1 MKPRNNDSDLAAW
14 LKLSCL
20 PGIGGVKMNKL
31 LAKDTPCNIIS
42 SSSDQLYQLGLT
54 NKQLQ
59 AWASVDKEVDACLTW
74 LATSTNHHILTLAD
88 PLYPPLLKQV
98 VAPPPLLFVE
108 GNPTFLSQPQIA
120 MVGSRN
126 ASFDGLHH
134 ARQFAAELAQQ
145 ELIVT
150 SGLALGID
158 GHAHDGALQAGGK
171 TIAVLGSG
179 LEHIYPARHRSL
191 AQRVT
196 ENGALVSEFRPNAK
210 PRAENFPRRNR
221 IISGL
226 SLGVLVVEAA
236 EKSGSLITARYALEQ
251 GREVFALPASIN
263 ARNASG
269 GNQLIRNGACL
280 VEKTQDILDEIQS
293 LLDWSVNQ
301 SIDLF
306 STLNDEEE
314 LPFPQLLANVGSEA
328 TPVDILA
335 NRTNI
340 PVQEVMMQLLELE
353 LSGHV
358 VAVLGGYIRKGRG

>member
-1 MKPRNNDSDLAAW
+1 MNRRNNDDLAAW

-31 LAKDTPCNIIS
+31 LARDTPRNIVNFS
-42 SSSDQLYQLGLT
+42 PEQLQQLGLT
-54 NKQLQ
+54 TKQIQ
-59 AWASVDKEVDACLTW
+59 AWASTDKEVDACLSW
-74 LATSTNHHILTLAD
+74 LEASTNHHILTLTD
-88 PLYPPLLKQV
+88 PRYPPQLKQI
-98 VAPPPLLFVE
+98 VAPPPLLFVQ
-108 GNPTFLSQPQIA
+108 GNPTCLSQPQIA

-126 ASFDGLHH
+126 ASFDGLQH
-134 ARQFAAELAQQ
+134 ARQFAAEFVQHDF
-145 ELIVT
+145 IVT

-179 LEHIYPARHRSL
+179 LANIYPARHRGL
-191 AQRVT
+191 A
-196 ENGALVSEFRPNAK
+196 
-210 PRAENFPRRNR
+210 
-221 IISGL
+221 
-226 SLGVLVVEAA
+226 LGVLVVEAA
-236 EKSGSLITARYALEQ
+236 KKSGSLITARYALEQ

-263 ARNASG
+263 APNACG
-269 GNQLIRNGACL
+269 GNQLIRHGACL
-280 VEKTQDILDEIQS
+280 VEKTKDVLDEIQS
-293 LLDWSVNQ
+293 LLDWSINQ
-301 SIDLF
+301 STDLF

-358 VAVLGGYIRKGRG
+358 VAVSGGYIRKGRG

>member
-1 MKPRNNDSDLAAW
+1 MKPINDSDLVAW

-20 PGIGGVKMNKL
+20 PGIGGVKLNKL
-31 LAKDTPCNIIS
+31 LAKDTPRNIINS
-42 SSSDQLYQLGLT
+42 SHKYLQRLGLSQ
-54 NKQLQ
+54 KQLQ
-59 AWASVDKEVDACLTW
+59 AWTSVDKEVEACLNW
-74 LATSTNHHILTLAD
+74 KELASNHHILTLDD
-88 PLYPPLLKQV
+88 PLYPPLLKQI
-98 VAPPPLLFVE
+98 VAPPPLLFLQ
-108 GNPTFLSQPQIA
+108 GDPTCLSQPQIA

-126 ASFDGLHH
+126 ASVDGLQY
-134 ARQFAAELAQQ
+134 ARHFAADFVSND
-145 ELIVT
+145 LIVT

-158 GHAHDGALQAGGK
+158 GHAHDGALQAGGR

-179 LEHIYPARHRSL
+179 LAHIYPARHRGL
-191 AQRVT
+191 AQRVA
-196 ENGALVSEFRPNAK
+196 ESGALISEFRPNAK
-210 PRAENFPRRNR
+210 PRAEHFPRRNR

-263 ARNASG
+263 AKNASG
-269 GNQLIRNGACL
+269 GNHLIRNGACL
-280 VEKTQDILDEIQS
+280 VEKTKDVLDEIQT

-301 SIDLF
+301 SRDLF
-306 STLNDEEE
+306 STLNEEEE
-314 LPFPQLLANVGSEA
+314 LPFPQLLANVGNEA

-335 NRTNI
+335 SRTNI

-358 VAVLGGYIRKGRG
+358 VAVSGGYIRKGRG

>member
-1 MKPRNNDSDLAAW
+1 MTRSNENDLTAW

-20 PGIGGVKMNKL
+20 PGIGGVRLNQL
-31 LAKDTPCNIIS
+31 LTKDTPRNIVNAAPEYL
-42 SSSDQLYQLGLT
+42 QLLGLGQ
-54 NKQLQ
+54 NQLR
-59 AWASVDKEVDACLTW
+59 AWASADKEVEACLTW
-74 LATSTNHHILTLAD
+74 KALSENHHILTLDD
-88 PLYPPLLKQV
+88 PLYPPLLRQIA
-98 VAPPPLLFVE
+98 APPPLLFVRGE
-108 GNPTFLSQPQIA
+108 PGCLSGPQIA

-126 ASFDGLHH
+126 ASVDGLQH
-134 ARQFAAELAQQ
+134 ARYFAADFAHND
-145 ELIVT
+145 LIVT

-179 LEHIYPARHRSL
+179 LAQVYPARHRGL
-191 AQRVT
+191 AQRVS
-196 ENGALVSEFRPNAK
+196 ENGALVSEFRPDAK
-210 PRAENFPRRNR
+210 PRAEHFPRRNR

-251 GREVFALPASIN
+251 GREVFALPTSIN
-263 ARNASG
+263 AANASG
-269 GNQLIRNGACL
+269 GNHLIRNGACL
-280 VEKTQDILDEIQS
+280 VEKTKDVLDEIQS

-301 SIDLF
+301 TSDLF
-306 STLNDEEE
+306 SALNDEEE

-335 NRTNI
+335 SRTNI

-358 VAVLGGYIRKGRG
+358 VAVSGGYIRKGRG